1 MYRSGKQAMKI
12 KLKWGLLAT
21 MFWVTPAAWAQTYVC
36 VNKDGSKTYTDNN
49 KSGCSKPKLATLSAY
64 SSSQLSKR
72 NLNSTAVSYSIAD
85 RFNQATNHKNVPFGS
100 SDMQVSSHVQA
111 VRDDKRKAVLLT
123 ELKNEVAALRKVQS
137 KVQTFKSDNNPDET
151 LAGLEEQVKEHQEN
165 ISLITRELAR
175 IR

>member
-1 MYRSGKQAMKI
+1 
-12 KLKWGLLAT
+12 
-21 MFWVTPAAWAQTYVC
+21 
-36 VNKDGSKTYTDNN
+36 
-49 KSGCSKPKLATLSAY
+49 
-64 SSSQLSKR
+64 
-72 NLNSTAVSYSIAD
+72 
-85 RFNQATNHKNVPFGS
+85 
-100 SDMQVSSHVQA
+100 MQVSSHVQA